1 MLRIDFD
8 FGVDQMMYL
17 VQQCRFPWLIGNV
30 FDQGRPLGNGLQTYL
45 LTASNGIK
53 IGLMGLVEK
62 YIVSKER
69 SDCREWL
76 DTINSLPPNL
86 EFVTPAEMAKKLAPK
101 LREQGAE
108 IIVALTHM
116 V

>member
-1 MLRIDFD
+1 VLRIDFD

-62 YIVSKER
+62 CIVPKER

-86 EFVTPAEMAKKLAPK
+86 EFVTPAEMAKKLVPK

>member
-1 MLRIDFD
+1 MFGKSRYRLASLSLLTGDFD

-30 FDQGRPLGNGLQTYL
+30 FHEGKPLGNGLQTYL

-62 YIVSKER
+62 YEALRIVLIVENGSIQ
-69 SDCREWL
+69 STLC
-76 DTINSLPPNL
+76 LP
-86 EFVTPAEMAKKLAPK
+86 
-101 LREQGAE
+101 
-108 IIVALTHM
+108 ILTLLLPRKWQSN
-116 V
+116 